1 MNVSNL
7 KKEIPRFFELTLL
20 DRVFLNLSI
29 SISIL
34 YVENDT
40 KLNAITITTEFNVTM
55 QSLPFNLTNLH
66 ESLLLRTTQA
76 HLSKL
81 SKFPSYLVM
90 LITQLLSRR
99 IRVPRLNVKKVPVSH
114 K

>member
-40 KLNAITITTEFNVTM
+40 KLNAST
-55 QSLPFNLTNLH
+55 QSLSLPNLT
-66 ESLLLRTTQA
+66 
-76 HLSKL
+76 
-81 SKFPSYLVM
+81 
-90 LITQLLSRR
+90 
-99 IRVPRLNVKKVPVSH
+99 
-114 K
+114 